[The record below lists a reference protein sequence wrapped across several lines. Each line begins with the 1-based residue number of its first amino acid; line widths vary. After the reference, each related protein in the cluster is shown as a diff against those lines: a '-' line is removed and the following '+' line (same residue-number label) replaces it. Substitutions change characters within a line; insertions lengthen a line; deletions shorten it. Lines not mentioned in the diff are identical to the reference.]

1 MQRREKRHVPVT
13 MGSPEFRTIETDG
26 FIVTDA
32 WFPPGAVLAR
42 HTHERAI
49 FATMLEGRFDSVIA
63 QRRIECTRA
72 SVWVEPTAEP
82 HANFISRE
90 GARVIVLQPNPAH
103 AGLFEPFSSYLDVP
117 SGQHHA
123 SVTADARRIAA
134 EIASPDALTA
144 LAVESL
150 ALGMLVSAARVSPGW
165 GTGRPPQW
173 LLQAQEL
180 LHARFRARL
189 TVDEIAT
196 DVGVHPSHLAHCF
209 REHFRTTIG
218 AYVRRL
224 RIEWAIERLRESDKP
239 IIEIAVAAGYSDQ
252 SHLTR
257 ACQRHL
263 GISPAAY
270 RAYAK
275 SRKNGRGGEGI

>member
-1 MQRREKRHVPVT
+1 MQRRERRHVPVT
-13 MGSPEFRTIETDG
+13 MGSPQFRTVETNG
-26 FIVTDA
+26 FTVTDA
-32 WFPPGAVLAR
+32 WFPPGAVLPR
-42 HTHERAI
+42 HTHDRAI

-90 GARVIVLQPNPAH
+90 GARVVVLQPNPAH
-103 AGLFEPFSSYLDVP
+103 VTLFEPFSSYLDVP

-123 SVTADARRIAA
+123 GVAADARRIAA
-134 EIASPDALTA
+134 EIAAPDALTV

-150 ALGMLVSAARVSPGW
+150 ALGMLVNAARVSA
-165 GTGRPPQW
+165 GRGMGKPPQW

-180 LHARFRARL
+180 LHARFREPM
-189 TVDEIAT
+189 TIGEIAT

-209 REHFRTTIG
+209 RGHFRTTIG
-218 AYVRRL
+218 SYVRRL
-224 RIEWAIERLRESDKP
+224 RVEWAAERLRETDQP

-252 SHLTR
+252 SHFTR
-257 ACQRHL
+257 ECQRHL
-263 GISPAAY
+263 GVSPAAY
-270 RAYAK
+270 RAHAK
-275 SRKNGRGGEGI
+275 SRKNGRG